1 MTPGTGPA
9 GLSFW
14 HPASLLATWFGT
26 GLLPRAPGTWGS
38 LAALPLAW
46 VVQFYFGPAGLA
58 VGTFGLFAAG
68 CWAAAVYIRK
78 CGVEDPPAIVI
89 DEVAGQMLTLAFVPA
104 DVLLYAGGFLL
115 FRFADITKP
124 WPAGWAHRKL
134 AGGFGAMADDLFA
147 GAYAAAAMFVIF
159 KILQSVEYVS

>member
-1 MTPGTGPA
+1 MTPGALPA

-26 GLLPRAPGTWGS
+26 GFLPKAPGTWGS

-46 VVQFYFGPAGLA
+46 VAQFYFGPAGLGA
-58 VGTFGLFAAG
+58 AAFAAFAVG

-78 CGVEDPPAIVI
+78 RGVEDAPEIVI
-89 DEVAGQMLTLAFVPA
+89 DEVAGQMLTLVLVPA
-104 DVLLYAGGFLL
+104 DILLYAVGFAL

-124 WPAGWAHRKL
+124 WPAGWANRKL
-134 AGGFGAMADDLFA
+134 AGGLGAMADDLFA
-147 GAYAAAAMFVIF
+147 AIYAAAGTYVIF
-159 KILQSVEYVS
+159 KISRSVEYVS